1 MSTFINSILLQ
12 QSLFSPFLLRSS
24 SITQENTSSDDSCA
38 NSSEDKEN
46 EKRPNTDAKKLR
58 TTFTEKQK
66 QALERYYQFNAY
78 PDPQQLEELSEQ
90 LTLSEN
96 VIKVWFQN
104 KRSRNK
110 QSKPTNSKRIHQESN
125 SSPFINNL
133 KSFSSNLFN
142 NNSN

>member
-1 MSTFINSILLQ
+1 MLQ

-24 SITQENTSSDDSCA
+24 SITQENASSDDSCA

-66 QALERYYQFNAY
+66 QALDRYYQFNAY

-104 KRSRNK
+104 KRSRNQ